1 MPIMRFALYH
11 PWVYLTSG
19 AERTLVELVRRSRH
33 DWAIYTHHFS
43 PSTTYPELSDIRVET
58 LSPPVSVRR
67 SLGPLLKATYAVSRA
82 ELPANA
88 GDALLVSSEGLG
100 DFIVNR
106 AKIPAACYC
115 HTPLKILHDPATR
128 AALRDVAPRK
138 HAMLRALGPMFSAV
152 DGRMWR
158 RYRHIFANSLETRA
172 RITAAGLADESRVE
186 VLRPGVDP
194 ARFAGATMRRQRGLF
209 LVAGRIMW
217 QKNIELAIDALAE
230 ARSRGSDIELVIA
243 GAVDEK
249 SRPYLHQLHARS
261 AGLPVTFEP
270 DPTDARLTELY
281 LSATAVVFTAR
292 NEDLGIVPL
301 EAMAAGTP
309 VIAVDRGGPR
319 ETVVNNVTGWLLAPE
334 PRLFAEQMRAVS
346 VASERDL
353 GVLRRAAAD
362 HVANFGWRGFVDR
375 VDDVMERVAAREPV
389 VGPVSALVT
398 GVTRTTLVSPQ
409 PVATTFPP
417 VGP

>member
-1 MPIMRFALYH
+1 MRAALYH

-33 DWAIYTHHFS
+33 DWTILTHHFS
-43 PSTTYPELSDIRVET
+43 PATTYPELSDVRVET

-67 SLGPLLKATYAVSRA
+67 SLGPLLQATYAVSRA
-82 ELPANA
+82 ELPADA

-115 HTPLKILHDPATR
+115 HTPLKILHDPETR
-128 AALRDVAPRK
+128 AALKELSPRK
-138 HAMLRALGPMFSAV
+138 HAMLRALGPMFSAA
-152 DGRMWR
+152 DRRMWS
-158 RYRHIFANSLETRA
+158 RYQHVFANSLETRD
-172 RITAAGLADESRVE
+172 RITSAGLAEAARVE
-186 VLRPGVDP
+186 VLRPGVDGS
-194 ARFAGATMRRQRGLF
+194 RFVRSGVTRRRELF

-217 QKNIELAIDALAE
+217 QKNIELAIDALAD

-249 SRPYLHQLHARS
+249 SRPYLQQLQAR
-261 AGLPVTFEP
+261 AEGLPVTFEP

-301 EAMAAGTP
+301 EAMAAGSP
-309 VIAVDRGGPR
+309 VISVDRGGPR
-319 ETVVNNVTGWLLAPE
+319 ETVVNNVTGWLLPPDAHA
-334 PRLFAEQMRAVS
+334 FAEQMRAVS
-346 VASERDL
+346 VAAERDL
-353 GVLRRAAAD
+353 GVLRRAAIERA
-362 HVANFGWRGFVDR
+362 AEFGWDAFVER
-375 VDDVMERVAAREPV
+375 VDDVMELMAAREPV
-389 VGPVSALVT
+389 TTPLPALLAGIT
-398 GVTRTTLVSPQ
+398 GTPLVPAQ
-409 PVATTFPP
+409 VAHA
-417 VGP
+417 GSSIAQ

>member
-1 MPIMRFALYH
+1 MKVALYH

-33 DWAIYTHHFS
+33 DWTILTHHFS
-43 PSTTYPELSDIRVET
+43 PGTTYPELSDVRVET

-67 SLGPLLKATYAVSRA
+67 SLGPLLKATYAVSQA
-82 ELPANA
+82 ELPADA
-88 GDALLVSSEGLG
+88 GEALLVSSEGLG

-115 HTPLKILHDPATR
+115 HTPLKILHDPQTR
-128 AALRDVAPRK
+128 AALKEAAPRK
-138 HAMLRALGPMFSAV
+138 HAMLRALGPMFSAA
-152 DGRMWR
+152 DRRMWR
-158 RYRHIFANSLETRA
+158 RYRHVFANSLETRA
-172 RITAAGLADESRVE
+172 RITAAGLADEDRVE
-186 VLRPGVDP
+186 ILRPGVDLN
-194 ARFAGATMRRQRGLF
+194 RFTATGPQRRRNLF

-217 QKNIELAIDALAE
+217 QKNIELAIEALAD
-230 ARSRGSDIELVIA
+230 ARSRGSDLELVIA

-249 SRPYLHQLHARS
+249 SRPYLQQLQAR
-261 AGLPVTFEP
+261 AEGLPVTFEP

-281 LSATAVVFTAR
+281 LTATAVVFTAR

-319 ETVVNNVTGWLLAPE
+319 ETIVNNVTGWLLAPE

-346 VASERDL
+346 VAAEPDL
-353 GVLRRAAAD
+353 AVLRRAAVERA
-362 HVANFGWRGFVDR
+362 AGFGWESFVER
-375 VDDVMERVAAREPV
+375 IDDVMEQIAAREPV
-389 VGPVSALVT
+389 VAPLPAVLA
-398 GVTRTTLVSPQ
+398 GVTRAALVPIQ
-409 PVATTFPP
+409 GTPATTT
-417 VGP
+417 VAQ